1 MGSCLSLKAAANPDM
16 MPKSQQ
22 QSGKRKRRP
31 PLPVPNSALASDGSA
46 KTSRLQAGEAYI
58 VGGDDRSASS
68 SLVAATTEFDR
79 FFASYAFEVDPTDDN
94 GASAGASTPPL
105 RIGAGGV
112 AHLCRD
118 LGLDPVDIRVLLLAW
133 LCRAREMCAFTE
145 AELRRGCAALRQAE
159 APTADG
165 LRAALDARLDAMTG
179 GRAGGRMSGD
189 MLDVKDIDVAFKD
202 LYRWAFDFGLESG
215 QRTLQLPMATD
226 LWALVFEARPSG
238 VPPLLGAWLTW
249 LQSGASGVKGVSR
262 DTWNMFLTFI
272 DTCGSDLSAYDHNEA
287 WPSLIDDFVEAE
299 TDRAN
304 QNLLNC

>member
-1 MGSCLSLKAAANPDM
+1 
-16 MPKSQQ
+16 
-22 QSGKRKRRP
+22 
-31 PLPVPNSALASDGSA
+31 
-46 KTSRLQAGEAYI
+46 
-58 VGGDDRSASS
+58 
-68 SLVAATTEFDR
+68 
-79 FFASYAFEVDPTDDN
+79 
-94 GASAGASTPPL
+94 AGASTPPL
-105 RIGAGGV
+105 KIGAGGV

-165 LRAALDARLDAMTG
+165 LRAALDARLDAMT
-179 GRAGGRMSGD
+179 
-189 MLDVKDIDVAFKD
+189 VDVAFKD